1 VNNTTAI
8 STVTENTPL
17 VQEIPLDRIVESKTN
32 PRRQF
37 ADLNELAAN
46 IKAHGVLQP
55 VLVRPHPAGDDGLY
69 ELAVVMFRS
78 PLCAPYLRSVRR

>member
-1 VNNTTAI
+1 MNNTTI
-8 STVTENTPL
+8 TTPVTENPPL

-69 ELAVVMFRS
+69 ELVVVMFRS

>member
-69 ELAVVMFRS
+69 ELVVVMFRS

>member
-1 VNNTTAI
+1 M
-8 STVTENTPL
+8 E
-17 VQEIPLDRIVESKTN
+17 DH

-69 ELAVVMFRS
+69 ELVVVMCPVPQVTASRTAATTAMKGEAKPS
-78 PLCAPYLRSVRR
+78 I